1 MLNKIIELNH
11 AIMNSLRV
19 MSAYKGTKVY
29 GGTSAHTGLNLKA
42 LSIREDGTTFSTLT
56 INNSTGKVITF
67 GEIYLGTSVT
77 IKGDLIVVPEDYR
90 IVAMTMTS
98 GSVIGTSV

>member
-1 MLNKIIELNH
+1 MLNKIMSIIH
-11 AIMNSLRV
+11 AIMNNSTV
-19 MSAYKGTKVY
+19 MSAYKGTKIY

-42 LSIREDGTTFSTLT
+42 LSIREDGTVFSTLT
-56 INNSTGKVITF
+56 INNSVGKTITF
-67 GEIYLGTSVT
+67 SEIYLGTSVT
-77 IKGDLIVVPEDYR
+77 IKGDLIVVPEDFR